1 MGAHQR
7 WTSATHQTPRHAE
20 LRRPSRPRQRR
31 TDGQALER
39 SANCARGGSRGSSS
53 SQAAPLRRARAG
65 AQQARL
71 GVTVRGAYRRR
82 SELSRT
88 LPGGRDWAS
97 GRPDYASR
105 RCSSQPLHFT
115 RGLSQRQR
123 VRETSVASLADSR
136 GEKQAATLRGCSACW
151 AGRWWDGERGLELTV
166 AKHENQ
172 VWLER
177 RCRRCSESHG
187 RERRKQGHHRTRRW
201 STTSSTGSDNEIW
214 WSTVLDSPRQSS
226 RYLYYLE
233 YKIRLYYC
241 NTLSG

>member
-31 TDGQALER
+31 TGGQALER

-136 GEKQAATLRGCSACW
+136 RGEKQAATRPRGCSAMLSDGGMVSADWSSPSPSMKIKCGLS
-151 AGRWWDGERGLELTV
+151 AGAAGAPRATAASAESRAIIVLGVGRRHDDIV
-166 AKHENQ
+166 AKNRLRQ
-172 VWLER
+172 RDLASAR
-177 RCRRCSESHG
+177 GCSAVCSAG
-187 RERRKQGHHRTRRW
+187 
-201 STTSSTGSDNEIW
+201 
-214 WSTVLDSPRQSS
+214 
-226 RYLYYLE
+226 
-233 YKIRLYYC
+233 
-241 NTLSG
+241 